1 MKLPQLEHV
10 YQNHHLD
17 STRWDRY
24 TVRDGDIVVATP
36 YKSGT
41 TWMQMI
47 VFKLLHGDRED
58 ISLKNISPW
67 IDMRMSSLD
76 DMMSGLESQRGR
88 RSVKTHLPLDGLPYY
103 ANASYIVVGRDARDV
118 FMSLWNHY
126 RNYTPELYERVNES
140 AGLIGA
146 ALPYC
151 PGDIRKFWQ
160 GWTTRGQ
167 FEWESEG
174 YPFWAN
180 MRHVQSWWDY
190 RHLPNIL
197 FVHFN
202 DLLSDLEG
210 EIQRVAAFLDIE
222 TPKDALPSIAD
233 AVTFKTM
240 KSNAERIWPDFKGTF
255 QGGAQSFSN
264 RIQTGV
270 GKRSLPTGTSSFTRR
285 PSRASS
291 RPNAGSGSSTAA
303 WRFVAYEGN
312 HG

>member
-24 TVRDGDIVVATP
+24 AVRDGDIVVATP

-58 ISLKNISPW
+58 ISLWKISPW
-67 IDMRMSSLD
+67 VDMRMTPVD
-76 DMMSGLESQRGR
+76 EVMSGLEAQTSR
-88 RSVKTHLPLDGLPYY
+88 RFVKTHLPLDGLPFFPE
-103 ANASYIVVGRDARDV
+103 AKYIVVGRDARDV

-126 RNYTPELYERVNES
+126 RNFSPESYERFNNPASLV
-140 AGLIGA
+140 GA
-146 ALPYC
+146 ALPHC
-151 PGDIRKFWQ
+151 PNDLRQFWRD
-160 GWTTRGQ
+160 WVTRGL

-202 DLLSDLEG
+202 DLLSDLEV
-210 EIQRVAAFLDIE
+210 EIRRIADFLEID
-222 TPKDALPSIAD
+222 TPEDSLPSIVD
-233 AVTFKTM
+233 AVTFKSM
-240 KSNAERIWPDFKGTF
+240 KNNTERLLPDIGRAF
-255 QGGAQSFSN
+255 QGGAQSF
-264 RIQTGV
+264 IY
-270 GKRSLPTGTSSFTRR
+270 KGTNGRWKKVLTAGDLELHQAAVERELTSDCALWLEHGRLAVRR
-285 PSRASS
+285 
-291 RPNAGSGSSTAA
+291 
-303 WRFVAYEGN
+303 V
-312 HG
+312 